1 MVKHAVSLCIATLG
15 CATGC
20 TRQDAPAAAPA
31 AAAPATVAPADAAVG
46 ARLYSGNCLPCHQQD
61 ARGLAGVYPSL
72 VGSPVLL
79 GDPRDLTLWVIKGR
93 RPVSMPAGRYSTVM
107 RQFGWMKASDAAALF
122 TYLRT
127 NFGNAAPAVDA
138 ATVAAA
144 LSQ

>member
-1 MVKHAVSLCIATLG
+1 MVKHAVWLCIATLG

-20 TRQDAPAAAPA
+20 TRQDAPA

-93 RPVSMPAGRYSTVM
+93 RPVSMPAGRYSTMM

-122 TYLRT
+122 TYLRS
-127 NFGNAAPAVDA
+127 NFGKAAAVDA